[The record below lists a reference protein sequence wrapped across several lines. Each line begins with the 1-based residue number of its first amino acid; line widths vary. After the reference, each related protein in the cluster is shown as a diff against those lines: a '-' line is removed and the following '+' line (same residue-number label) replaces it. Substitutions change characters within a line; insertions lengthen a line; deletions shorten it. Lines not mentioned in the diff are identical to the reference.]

1 MYDDIQSFLEDLIES
16 KTKARPSS
24 SVRIAKQRIGYGEDP
39 MVAAREF
46 ETYALGQGW
55 KPKRVARGVR
65 RIQDTAVTPIAAEK
79 YTYAP
84 TLVERTYRDLFGR
97 APTQSEIQSNIAYAG
112 AKRVNP
118 GDVGAFEALLNESL
132 MSSREGMAKIKTPED
147 IEYERKYGPIPV
159 VDGNLQRGMVV
170 FRPDKVA
177 TINKQLREAAFSP
190 IAGLNLSV

>member
-65 RIQDTAVTPIAAEK
+65 RIQDTV
-79 YTYAP
+79 
-84 TLVERTYRDLFGR
+84 F
-97 APTQSEIQSNIAYAG
+97 
-112 AKRVNP
+112 
-118 GDVGAFEALLNESL
+118 
-132 MSSREGMAKIKTPED
+132 SRRNGK
-147 IEYERKYGPIPV
+147 
-159 VDGNLQRGMVV
+159 N
-170 FRPDKVA
+170 
-177 TINKQLREAAFSP
+177 
-190 IAGLNLSV
+190 

>member
-65 RIQDTAVTPIAAEK
+65 RIQDTVWPNSCCRRQS
-79 YTYAP
+79 P
-84 TLVERTYRDLFGR
+84 TWYGGVPSG
-97 APTQSEIQSNIAYAG
+97 QSC
-112 AKRVNP
+112 
-118 GDVGAFEALLNESL
+118 DH
-132 MSSREGMAKIKTPED
+132 
-147 IEYERKYGPIPV
+147 
-159 VDGNLQRGMVV
+159 
-170 FRPDKVA
+170 
-177 TINKQLREAAFSP
+177 
-190 IAGLNLSV
+190 